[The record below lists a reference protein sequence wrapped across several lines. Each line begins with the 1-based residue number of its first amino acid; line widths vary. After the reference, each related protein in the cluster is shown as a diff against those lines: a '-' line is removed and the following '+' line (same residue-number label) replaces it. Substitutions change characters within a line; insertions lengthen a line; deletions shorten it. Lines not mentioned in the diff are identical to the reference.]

1 MGRKLNLEQKA
12 FIVTAYARFEG
23 TAEIIRSFRERYD
36 LELTH
41 AQANHYNVP
50 GASCNCAP
58 KWKELFQSVR
68 KSFLDNVD
76 AIGIAN
82 KTVRIQRLEYLCS
95 LALTRKNVKLAAE
108 LMEQAAKEMG
118 EVFTNRRE
126 VKSDVRSVTATMT
139 TDELR
144 QEILKDLNSL
154 GIEAPATLQ
163 IGVVKDDDTKH

>member
-1 MGRKLNLEQKA
+1 MGLVLNTEQKV

-23 TAEIIRSFRERYD
+23 TAEIIRSFRERFAA
-36 LELTH
+36 ELTH
-41 AQANHYNVP
+41 SQANHYNVI

-58 KWKELFQSVR
+58 KWKDLFYEER
-68 KSFLDNVD
+68 KRFLDNVD

-95 LALTRKNVKLAAE
+95 LALSRKNVKLAAE

-139 TDELR
+139 TDQLR
-144 QEILKDLNSL
+144 QEILKDLNTL
-154 GIEAPATLQ
+154 GIEAPLQ
-163 IGVVKDDDTKH
+163 IGVVKDDGTKH